1 MSWPATII
9 LTPLSIDFALQYFQ
23 IYLWKLVFIMLVS
36 SHLLSPFII
45 SFSLVSLLPWFWGQ
59 DFIRFFSWLSPV
71 SFLDPCSSPSYSH
84 TLRPLLFSPSLS
96 WVVSP
101 YLMLITP
108 TSIPLFQVFSWLS
121 VLHILLLFNK
131 SIWILHQQ
139 LKANM
144 PKTELII

>member
-9 LTPLSIDFALQYFQ
+9 LTPLSTDFALQYFQ
-23 IYLWKLVFIMLVS
+23 ISLWKLVFIMLVS

-59 DFIRFFSWLSPV
+59 DFIWFFSWLSPV
-71 SFLDPCSSPSYSH
+71 SFLEPCRSPSYSH
-84 TLRPLLFSPSLS
+84 TLHPLLFSPSLS

-101 YLMLITP
+101 YLMLIIP
-108 TSIPLFQVFSWLS
+108 TSIPPFQVFSWLS